1 MPARHLTRLALA
13 AGLFAVPLA
22 AAAQTNGG
30 ATPQGEQ
37 PPKPGSAGTTGVIRP
52 PRHVDPGIAHPPPPA
67 VGHGADPM
75 PVLRPPGAPG
85 GNPNV
90 IPK

>member
-13 AGLFAVPLA
+13 AGLFATPLA
-22 AAAQTNGG
+22 AVAQTNGG
-30 ATPQGEQ
+30 ATPQGEP
-37 PPKPGSAGTTGVIRP
+37 PPKAGTTGVIRP
-52 PRHVDPGIAHPPPPA
+52 PRHVDRGIAHRPPPA
-67 VGHGADPM
+67 VGHGTDPM

-90 IPK
+90 VPK